1 MGTKLYVGNLPF
13 SMTEQELRD
22 TFASYGDVAD
32 AKVISDKF
40 SGRSRGFGFVE
51 MASEDQA
58 KSAIEKLNDT
68 ELNGRK
74 IIVNEAK
81 PENKDRDRGP
91 RSCGGGGGGGGGG
104 RGPGGGGG
112 RSSFGR
118 KKSY

>member
-13 SMTEQELRD
+13 SITEQELRD
-22 TFASYGDVAD
+22 AFASYGDVAD
-32 AKVISDKF
+32 AKIISDKF

-68 ELNGRK
+68 ELSGRK

-81 PENKDRDRGP
+81 PENKDRGP
-91 RSCGGGGGGGGGG
+91 RSFGGGGGGGGGGG
-104 RGPGGGGG
+104 RGPGGGG